1 MGVFGGWAG
10 VGVLGGGWTRESGGG
25 RARGGWIN
33 ELVYLVSVGGRV
45 RVGDF
50 SVGFGPGLDSNVSRK
65 E

>member
-33 ELVYLVSVGGRV
+33 ELVYLVSVGGCV
-45 RVGDF
+45 CV
-50 SVGFGPGLDSNVSRK
+50 
-65 E
+65 